1 MVMSLLEEGFKFIHR
16 YSGAVA
22 HSVERPSKFPVWCNS
37 SDVDSMHVRDLSS
50 PSDHAAVLGGRVKTV
65 DKKIHPSHAICE
77 QIVDESAGFRKKS
90 LFIGMTE

>member
-50 PSDHAAVLGGRVKTV
+50 PSDHAAVLGSR
-65 DKKIHPSHAICE
+65 SRAICSIAE
-77 QIVDESAGFRKKS
+77 HRLGISRREKRFA
-90 LFIGMTE
+90 LLY